1 MSYMASRVAD
11 FGTTIFTEMTAMAR
25 AYNAIN
31 LGQGFPDFA
40 APDFIKEAA
49 RASIAADV
57 NQYSPANGRLDLRQ
71 ALANKVAHHY
81 GLEIDPD
88 RQINIVHGATEAI
101 FATIMGLVNP
111 GEEVIILE
119 PYYDSYVPA
128 VKMAGGTPVFYTLHA
143 PDFSID
149 REKLASL
156 FNANTKAIMINTPHN
171 PIGKVYTRE
180 ELLLVAELCQTH
192 DVIAVVDEVYEHI
205 VFDGQT
211 HLPMSTLPGMADRT
225 ITISSIGKTY
235 SVTGWKTGWT
245 IASPELTTA
254 VFRAHQFITFST
266 VHPMQHAAAAAL
278 AVDDS
283 YYTELTAMYQQR
295 RDFLANAL
303 RAAGLPPL
311 VPKGTYFMMVDISNL
326 GFANDREFCIY
337 LTQEIGVA
345 AIPPS
350 AFYVNPADGANIA
363 RFTFCKSME
372 ALEEAANRL
381 QKLSARL

>member
-1 MSYMASRVAD
+1 MANRVAG

-25 AYNAIN
+25 EYNAIN

-49 RASIAADV
+49 RASIAAEV
-57 NQYSPANGRLDLRQ
+57 NQYSPANGRLDMRE
-71 ALANKVAHHY
+71 ALAAKVARQY
-81 GLEIDPD
+81 GIEIDPNS
-88 RQINIVHGATEAI
+88 QINIVHGATEAI

-111 GEEVIILE
+111 GEEVIIFE

-128 VKMAGGTPVFYTLHA
+128 VIMAGGIPVYYTLHA
-143 PDFSID
+143 PDFAID
-149 REKLASL
+149 RDKLARL
-156 FNANTKAIMINTPHN
+156 FNVNTKAIMINTPHN

-180 ELLLVAELCQTH
+180 ELTMIAELCQAH

-205 VFDGQT
+205 VFNGRF
-211 HLPMSTLPGMADRT
+211 HLSMSTLPGMADRT
-225 ITISSIGKTY
+225 VTISSIGKTY

-278 AVDDS
+278 AAPDS

-295 RDFLANAL
+295 RDFLADAL
-303 RAAGLPPL
+303 RAAGLPPI
-311 VPKGTYFMMVDISNL
+311 VPAGTYFMMVDISDL
-326 GFANDREFCIY
+326 GFANDREFCYY
-337 LTQEIGVA
+337 LTKEIGVA

-350 AFYVNPADGANIA
+350 AFYVNPADGAKIA
-363 RFTFCKSME
+363 RFAFCKSMG

-381 QKLSARL
+381 QKLRQR

>member
-1 MSYMASRVAD
+1 MSYMANRVAG

-25 AYNAIN
+25 EYNAIN

-49 RASIAADV
+49 RASIAAEV
-57 NQYSPANGRLDLRQ
+57 NQYSPANGRLDMRE
-71 ALANKVAHHY
+71 ALAAKVARQY
-81 GLEIDPD
+81 GIEIDPNS
-88 RQINIVHGATEAI
+88 QINIVHGATEAI

-111 GEEVIILE
+111 GEEVIIFE

-128 VKMAGGTPVFYTLHA
+128 VIMAGGIPVYYTLHA
-143 PDFSID
+143 PDFAID
-149 REKLASL
+149 RDKLARL
-156 FNANTKAIMINTPHN
+156 FNVNTKAIMINTPHN

-180 ELLLVAELCQTH
+180 ELTMIAELCQAH

-205 VFDGQT
+205 VFNGRF
-211 HLPMSTLPGMADRT
+211 HLSMSTLPGMADRT
-225 ITISSIGKTY
+225 VTISSIGKTY

-278 AVDDS
+278 AAPDS

-295 RDFLANAL
+295 RDFLADAL
-303 RAAGLPPL
+303 RAAGLPPI
-311 VPKGTYFMMVDISNL
+311 VPAGTYFMMVDISDL
-326 GFANDREFCIY
+326 GFANDREFCYY
-337 LTQEIGVA
+337 LTKEIGVA

-350 AFYVNPADGANIA
+350 AFYVNPADGAKIA
-363 RFTFCKSME
+363 RFAFCKSMG

-381 QKLSARL
+381 QKLRQR

>member
-1 MSYMASRVAD
+1 MSYMANRVAG

-25 AYNAIN
+25 EYNAIN

-49 RASIAADV
+49 RASIAAEV
-57 NQYSPANGRLDLRQ
+57 NQYSPANGRLDMRE
-71 ALANKVAHHY
+71 ALAAKVARQY
-81 GLEIDPD
+81 GIEIDPNS
-88 RQINIVHGATEAI
+88 QINIVHGATEAI

-111 GEEVIILE
+111 GEEVIIFE

-128 VKMAGGTPVFYTLHA
+128 VIMAGGIPVYYTLHA
-143 PDFSID
+143 PDFAID
-149 REKLASL
+149 RDKLARL
-156 FNANTKAIMINTPHN
+156 FNVNTKAIMINTPHN

-180 ELLLVAELCQTH
+180 ELTMIAELCQAH

-205 VFDGQT
+205 VFNGRS
-211 HLPMSTLPGMADRT
+211 HLSMSTLPGMADRT
-225 ITISSIGKTY
+225 VTISSIGKTY

-278 AVDDS
+278 AAPDS

-295 RDFLANAL
+295 RDFLADAL
-303 RAAGLPPL
+303 RAAGLPPI
-311 VPKGTYFMMVDISNL
+311 VPAGTYFMMVDISDL
-326 GFANDREFCIY
+326 GFANDREFCYY
-337 LTQEIGVA
+337 LTKEIGVA

-350 AFYVNPADGANIA
+350 AFYVNPADGAKIA
-363 RFTFCKSME
+363 RFAFCKSMG

-381 QKLSARL
+381 QKLRQR

>member
-1 MSYMASRVAD
+1 MSYMAGRVAG
-11 FGTTIFTEMTAMAR
+11 FSTTIFTEMTAMAR
-25 AYNAIN
+25 EYNAIN

-40 APDFIKEAA
+40 APDFIKDAA

-57 NQYSPANGRLDLRQ
+57 NQYSPANGRLDMRE
-71 ALANKVAHHY
+71 ALAAKVAHQY
-81 GLEIDPD
+81 GIELDPNT
-88 RQINIVHGATEAI
+88 QINVVHGATEAI

-111 GEEVIILE
+111 GEEVIIFE

-128 VKMAGGTPVFYTLHA
+128 VIMAGGIPVYYTLHA
-143 PDFSID
+143 PDFAID
-149 REKLASL
+149 RDKLAAL

-180 ELLLVAELCQTH
+180 ELTMIAELCQAH

-205 VFDGQT
+205 VFNSRS

-225 ITISSIGKTY
+225 VTISSIGKTY

-266 VHPMQHAAAAAL
+266 VHPMQHAAATAL
-278 AVDDS
+278 AAPDS
-283 YYTELTAMYQQR
+283 YYAELTAMYQQR
-295 RDFLANAL
+295 RDFLADAL
-303 RAAGLPPL
+303 RAAGLPPI
-311 VPKGTYFMMVDISNL
+311 VPAGTYFMMVDISDL
-326 GFANDREFCIY
+326 GFANDREFCYY
-337 LTQEIGVA
+337 LTKEIGVA

-350 AFYVNPADGANIA
+350 AFYVNPADGAKIA
-363 RFTFCKSME
+363 RFAFCKSME

-381 QKLSARL
+381 QKLRQR